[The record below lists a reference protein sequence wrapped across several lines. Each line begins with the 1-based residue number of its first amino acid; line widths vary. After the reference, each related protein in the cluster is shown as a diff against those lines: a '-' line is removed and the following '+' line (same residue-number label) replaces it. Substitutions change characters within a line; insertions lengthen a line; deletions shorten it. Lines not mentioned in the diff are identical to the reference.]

1 MKCTRKEIDTELDY
15 RKLQVIGRVFEADGH
30 DVKLNAK
37 RNELRADLL
46 RIYDEHYAKD
56 DEEKA
61 MALADK
67 VVDKKPEI
75 ESTAEAI
82 TEETAESVKEPVV
95 VEKPEPQLYVVR
107 LGAYKDWESGF
118 TLAPGDD
125 PKPLP
130 EELTD
135 GLKNALTQKRIIPF
149 EG

>member
-1 MKCTRKEIDTELDY
+1 MKYTRKEIDTELDY
-15 RKLQVIGRVFEADGH
+15 RKLQVIGRAFEADGH

-61 MALADK
+61 MAIADK
-67 VVDKKPEI
+67 ALDEKPES
-75 ESTAEAI
+75 ESTEEAVAEG
-82 TEETAESVKEPVV
+82 TAESVKEPVV
-95 VEKPEPQLYVVR
+95 VEEPEPTLYVVR
-107 LGAYKDWESGF
+107 LGAYRDWESGF
-118 TLAPGDD
+118 TLRPGEE

-130 EELTD
+130 DVLTV
-135 GLKNALTQKRIIPF
+135 GLKNAIRMKRIIPF